1 MDQYKIGRFIAEN
14 RKQKNMTQEMLGE
27 KLGVTNKTVSRWE
40 TGKYMPDLDT
50 IPVLCDELDISVNEL
65 LCGERLNDNYN
76 KQADDNIMGVFAVN
90 KKTRRQKQ
98 IGDLLTGVGTG
109 IIFGVIYAPD
119 TAKKAVCVAVG
130 LTLFYVGWFMR
141 IKVDRSVIGR

>member
-65 LCGERLNDNYN
+65 LCGEHLKDDYN
-76 KQADDNIMGVFAVN
+76 KQADDNIIDVFKVN
-90 KKTRRQKQ
+90 KKIRKQKQ
-98 IGDLLTGVGTG
+98 VGDILTGIGTG
-109 IIFGVIYAPD
+109 IILGVVFAPD
-119 TAKKAVCVAVG
+119 TVKKTVCVVIG
-130 LTLFYVGWFMR
+130 LTFLCVGWFMR
-141 IKVDRSVIGR
+141 IKVERSVIGR